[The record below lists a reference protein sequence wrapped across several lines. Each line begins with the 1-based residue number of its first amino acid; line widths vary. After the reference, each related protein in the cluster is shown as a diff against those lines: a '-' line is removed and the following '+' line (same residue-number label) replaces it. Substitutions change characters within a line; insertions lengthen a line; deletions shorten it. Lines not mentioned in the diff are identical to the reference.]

1 MAGVTDK
8 STREPSQPDEVESPP
23 HPRDR
28 RAAPEPAA
36 ALPTRRLTRWT
47 WLRGSTANYGQQLEQ
62 WEVFAKSDMMSE
74 IGRALRMGD
83 RVTVEYDIDRD
94 EGKGTITVILTYS
107 GITADAIEKRLR
119 S

>member
-36 ALPTRRLTRWT
+36 ALPRRRLTRWT
-47 WLRGSTANYGQQLEQ
+47 WLRGQTPDYAAQLEQ
-62 WEVFAKSDMMSE
+62 WEVFAKSDMMSQL
-74 IGRALRMGD
+74 GKALKMGD
-83 RVTVEYDIDRD
+83 RITIEYDIDRD
-94 EGKGTITVILTYS
+94 DAAGKITVILFYS
-107 GITADAIEKRLR
+107 GLTADAIEERIR
-119 S
+119 H